1 MPFVFRLPGLVL
13 CLFFLFS
20 GSLLPAQEVKHR
32 ILVSTDVGG
41 TDPDDFQSLIHL
53 FMYADQVAIEGLVS
67 SPFGAG
73 RKSAILDMIDLYE
86 RDFPRLAAR
95 AKGFP
100 SPDYLREVSKQGAL
114 KSAPYAGH
122 AQSTEGSDWIIRCAR
137 KQSEQPLW
145 VLVWGGLEDLAQALH
160 DAPDIADKIRVY
172 WIGGPNKKWSVN
184 SYAYIAQ
191 NHPDLWMIE
200 ANATY
205 RGWFMDPEAPAHLK
219 GDAYYARYI
228 QGKGAMGVAFKNYYG
243 GRIKMGDTPSLAYLL
258 HGSPAE
264 PEGESWGGSFVR
276 IDRSSRQVFAGASSA
291 ADTVAAYATLE
302 WRFEG
307 PELAIPADSTC
318 FRMEILGQVWPGYY
332 LGQGVYGI
340 RYSPKRAETAS
351 YKTESGFPQLN
362 GLQGGY
368 TSTNPWPGEASATDM
383 ALGEHWYSDRP
394 NPALF
399 IEDQQGAQTIAK
411 FREEFLLDWA
421 DRWDWLAE

>member
-1 MPFVFRLPGLVL
+1 
-13 CLFFLFS
+13 
-20 GSLLPAQEVKHR
+20 VKHR
-32 ILVSTDVGG
+32 VLVSTDVGG

-53 FMYADQVAIEGLVS
+53 FMYADQVSLEGLVA
-67 SPFGAG
+67 SPFGEG
-73 RKSAILDMIDLYE
+73 RKSVILDMIDLYE
-86 RDFPRLAAR
+86 QDFPRLAAR
-95 AKGFP
+95 ASGFP

-114 KSAPYAGH
+114 GSAPYAGYSQ
-122 AQSTEGSDWIIRCAR
+122 ATEGSDWIIRCAR
-137 KQSEQPLW
+137 KESEQPLW

-160 DAPDIADKIRVY
+160 DAPDIEEKIRVY

-205 RGWFMDPEAPAHLK
+205 RGWFMDADSPSHLK
-219 GDAYYARYI
+219 GDTYYTRYI
-228 QGKGAMGVAFKNYYG
+228 RGKGAMGEAFKNYYG

-258 HGSPAE
+258 HGDPDE
-264 PEGESWGGSFVR
+264 PEGESWGGSYVK
-276 IDRSSRQVFAGASSA
+276 IERSARRVFDGASNQ
-291 ADTVAAYATLE
+291 ADTLAAYATLE

-307 PELAIPADSTC
+307 PKLAIPADSTC

-351 YKTESGFPQLN
+351 YETESDIP
-362 GLQGGY
+362 GLDGLRGGY
-368 TSTNPWPGEASATDM
+368 TSTNPWPGEASATDI

-394 NPALF
+394 DPALF
-399 IEDQQGAQTIAK
+399 IEDQQGARTIAK

-421 DRWDWLAE
+421 NRWDWLAE